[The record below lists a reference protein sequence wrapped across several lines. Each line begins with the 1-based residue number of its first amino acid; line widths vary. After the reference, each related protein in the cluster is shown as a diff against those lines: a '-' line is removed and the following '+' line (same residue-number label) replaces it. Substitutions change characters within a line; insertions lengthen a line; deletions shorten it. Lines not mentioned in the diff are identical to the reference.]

1 MKHKPLGVIIR
12 GKSFKNEEEKRKR
25 KRKRRKKK
33 KKKGLFDAEE
43 ETDGPVL

>member
-1 MKHKPLGVIIR
+1 MKHKPLGVIIQ
-12 GKSFKNEEEKRKR
+12 GKSFKNVEKKERKR
-25 KRKRRKKK
+25 KR

>member
-12 GKSFKNEEEKRKR
+12 GKSFKNEERKR
-25 KRKRRKKK
+25 KKKK

>member
-12 GKSFKNEEEKRKR
+12 GKSFKNEEEKR